1 MATRSSSNKGQA
13 TARESTLRNRQKAA
27 FDGRSTNVQPAAIN
41 TQDNTQ
47 TIRRIPGLPYGE
59 QKALTEQQQSY
70 PLPKTARE
78 STLRQAQ
85 QEGMQRRG
93 MKPPAIDVFAATQRP
108 SEPVTSGLP
117 FGPGVGATEPVS
129 DDPDMLLRAIYSVY
143 PDPLLLRLL
152 GNKGV

>member
-1 MATRSSSNKGQA
+1 MATRSSSNKGTDRRA
-13 TARESTLRNRQKAA
+13 LNVPPPAR
-27 FDGRSTNVQPAAIN
+27 N

-47 TIRRIPGLPYGE
+47 AVRRIPGMPYGE
-59 QKALTEQQQSY
+59 QQALTQQQQAA
-70 PLPKTARE
+70 PLPKDT
-78 STLRQAQ
+78 TPQAQ
-85 QEGMQRRG
+85 PAMRRPIPQ
-93 MKPPAIDVFAATQRP
+93 MDVFAQTQRP